1 MLPSSAFTLARAD
14 TFQFL
19 STFAALALATD
30 PATPASLRRQP
41 DRSHMP
47 LITPQM
53 WMMIIGQA
61 IYQIIVALTLH
72 FAGARIFNLFS
83 EDLAQEIDF
92 ENELK

>member
-1 MLPSSAFTLARAD
+1 
-14 TFQFL
+14 
-19 STFAALALATD
+19 
-30 PATPASLRRQP
+30 
-41 DRSHMP
+41 MP

-72 FAGARIFNLFS
+72 FAGARIFGLYS
-83 EDLAQEIDF
+83 TDIAQEIDF